1 MAQHANHSP
10 AHMARL
16 SKESAAKR
24 RTEKIAKLLESSP
37 ALKPEQVDLLRGL
50 LTARAEDGAA

>member
-1 MAQHANHSP
+1 MPNHSP

-16 SKESAAKR
+16 ARESAAKR

-50 LTARAEDGAA
+50 LTACAEDGAA